1 MLGRESIRV
10 PYQLTYRAA
19 ALASLGCKSDAA
31 AAVEELRAEGAV
43 TVQDLVRTLPFRRSA
58 DLEDVAEA
66 LRRAGLPD

>member
-1 MLGRESIRV
+1 
-10 PYQLTYRAA
+10 
-19 ALASLGCKSDAA
+19 
-31 AAVEELRAEGAV
+31 V